1 MKVSV
6 IQPPYSHDLCAADEL
21 FEYKMKCLDAL
32 EKPMDLVVLP
42 EYSDVPCVTATREDT
57 LALHEKYIAP
67 LLKKCE
73 ETAKRL
79 GAILFVNALCLVEGE
94 YRNTTYAYN
103 REGVLVGQYFKRH
116 IPPLEC
122 AIGIASDY
130 TERYEPPYILEL
142 EGLRFAFLTCY
153 DFYFYEA
160 FPVLARQKPDIII
173 GCSLQRSDTHEATEI
188 MCRFLAYN
196 TNAYVVRASVS
207 FAEDAKICGASMVVS
222 PKGEVLCNMQGR
234 FGISTVDFDPK
245 DKYYKPAGFGRA
257 PAAHHEY
264 IEIGRAPWQ
273 YRPAGSAVSA
283 GEALTPYPRVCA
295 HRGFNTVAPENSM
308 PAFGAAIAMG
318 AEEIEFDLWATKDGE
333 LVSIHDSSLERT
345 SDGVGNVWDHTY
357 EELLAFD
364 FGKKHG
370 AAYEGLRILRFE
382 DILKKLS
389 SLVIM
394 NIHVKIWDAEAADPM
409 IERIVSLI
417 RKYDCEKCVYFMTTS
432 DRILARVMEYAPDI
446 AVCVGHDFNRPYAIV
461 DRAIALGAKKVQLFK
476 PYFDQEMIDKAH
488 AHGIKCNVFYADEA
502 EETRK
507 YLEMGIDTILTNDYG
522 RISAVVENF
531 KAGK

>member
-1 MKVSV
+1 MKVCV
-6 IQPPYSHDLCAADEL
+6 IQPPYSHDLAQAQEL
-21 FEYKMKCLDAL
+21 FDYKTKALDAL
-32 EKPMDLVVLP
+32 EKPMDIVVLP

-57 LALHEKYIAP
+57 LALHEKFIEP

-79 GAILFVNALCLVEGE
+79 GAILFVNALCLVDGE
-94 YRNTTYAYN
+94 YRNTTYAYD
-103 REGVLVGQYFKRH
+103 REGKLVGQYFKRH
-116 IPPLEC
+116 IPPLER

-142 EGLRFAFLTCY
+142 EGMRFAFLTCY

-160 FPVLARQKPDIII
+160 FPVLARQRPDFII
-173 GCSLQRSDTHEATEI
+173 GCSLQRSDSHEATEI

-196 TNAYVVRASVS
+196 TNSYVVRASVS
-207 FAEDAKICGASMVVS
+207 FAEDSEICGASMVVS
-222 PKGEVLCNMQGR
+222 PRGEVLCNMKGR
-234 FGISTVDFDPK
+234 FGASIVDVDPQN
-245 DKYYKPAGFGRA
+245 KYYKPAGFGRA

-283 GEALTPYPRVCA
+283 GEALTPYPRICA

-308 PAFGAAIAMG
+308 PAFGAAVAMG

-333 LVSIHDSSLERT
+333 LVSIHDSSLDRT
-345 SDGVGNVWDHTY
+345 SNGTGNVWDYTY

-370 AAYEGLRILRFE
+370 AEFEGLRLLRFE

-389 SLVIM
+389 NLVIM
-394 NIHVKIWDAEAADPM
+394 NIHVKIWDAEAEDPM
-409 IERIVSLI
+409 IEKIVGLI

-432 DRILARVMEYAPDI
+432 DRILGEVMKYAPDI
-446 AVCVGHDFNRPYAIV
+446 AVCVGHDFERPYAIV
-461 DRAIALGAKKVQLFK
+461 DRAIKLGAKKVQLFK
-476 PYFDQEMIDKAH
+476 PYFTQEMIDKAK
-488 AHGIKCNVFYADEA
+488 AHGIRCNVFWSDEA
-502 EETRK
+502 EEAKK
-507 YLEMGIDTILTNDYG
+507 YLAMGIDTILTNDYG
-522 RISAVVENF
+522 RISAALKE
-531 KAGK
+531 KC

>member
-6 IQPPYSHDLCAADEL
+6 IQPPYSHDLAEAERLFDYKIAA
-21 FEYKMKCLDAL
+21 LDRL
-32 EKPMDLVVLP
+32 EGPMDIIVLP

-57 LALHEKYIAP
+57 LTLHEKFIAP
-67 LLKKCE
+67 LLSKCE

-79 GAILFVNALCLVEGE
+79 GSLLFVNALCLVDGE
-94 YRNTTYAYN
+94 YRNTTYAYD
-103 REGVLVGQYFKRH
+103 REGNLVGQYYKRH
-116 IPPLEC
+116 IPPLER

-130 TERYEPPYILEL
+130 TEKYEPPYILEL

-160 FPVLARQKPDIII
+160 FPVLARQKPDFII

-196 TNAYVVRASVS
+196 TNAYVLRASVS
-207 FAEDAKICGASMVVS
+207 FAEDSGICGASMIVS
-222 PKGEVLCNMQGR
+222 PKGEVLANMKGR
-234 FGISTVDFDPK
+234 FGIATAEIDPK
-245 DKYYKPAGFGRA
+245 EKYYKPAGFGRA

-273 YRPAGSAVSA
+273 YRPAGSAVTA
-283 GEALTPYPRVCA
+283 GEALTPYPRICA
-295 HRGFNTVAPENSM
+295 HRGFNTIAPENSM
-308 PAFGAAIAMG
+308 PAFGSAIAMG

-333 LVSIHDSSLERT
+333 LVSIHDASLERT
-345 SDGVGNVWDHTY
+345 SDGEGMVWDHTY

-370 AAYEGLRILRFE
+370 AEYEGLRILRFE
-382 DILKKLS
+382 EILKKLS
-389 SLVIM
+389 NLVIM
-394 NIHVKIWDAEAADPM
+394 NIHVKIWDEEAEDPM
-409 IERIVSLI
+409 IEKIVALI
-417 RKYDCEKCVYFMTTS
+417 RKYDCEKSVYFMTAS
-432 DRILARVMEYAPDI
+432 DRIIKAVMEYAPDI

-476 PYFDQEMIDKAH
+476 PYFTQEMIDKAK
-488 AHGIKCNVFYADEA
+488 AHGIKCNVFWSDEA
-502 EETRK
+502 EEAKK

-522 RISAVVENF
+522 RISAALKGNR
-531 KAGK
+531 